1 METAT
6 YSLGFQLIG
15 APIGDAS
22 LATLAFDY
30 NTRVVL
36 LGTMLLGAA
45 AGLVGTFLVLRK
57 RALLGDVV
65 GHATLPGIAL
75 AFLIAEI
82 LFPGTG
88 RHSGWLLLGATLA
101 GLASAI
107 AIAWLARISRVGPD
121 TAQAAILG
129 LFFGL
134 GAALFRLIQ
143 QLPSGNAAGLNGYL
157 YGKASALVTE
167 DVLLFLAASLLI
179 VLLVGLFHRQLLTL
193 CFDPEYAATL
203 GLPVKRLDLLLT
215 GLAVL
220 ITVLGLQSVG
230 LILVVATL
238 TIPPAIARFWTD
250 HAGTMA
256 LLASG
261 IGALGAAIGV
271 LFSASFAHIPT
282 GATIVLVLGL
292 LFSLSLVFGR
302 QGGLLWRAPRHSPPL
317 QHATK

>member
-1 METAT
+1 MAPHALHPG
-6 YSLGFQLIG
+6 YQLFEAFIAG
-15 APIGDAS
+15 NLP
-22 LATLAFDY
+22 ATLAFDY

-75 AFLIAEI
+75 AFLVAEI
-82 LFPGTG
+82 LAPGTG

-101 GLASAI
+101 GLVSAV
-107 AIAWLARISRVGPD
+107 AIAWLSRLPRVGPD

-143 QLPSGNAAGLNGYL
+143 QLPTGNAAGLNGYL

-167 DVLLFLAASLLI
+167 DVLLFLAAGLLI
-179 VLLVGLFHRQLLTL
+179 ALLIGLFHQQLLTL

-238 TIPPAIARFWTD
+238 TIPPAVARFWTD

-256 LLASG
+256 LFASG
-261 IGALGAAIGV
+261 IGALGAAVGV
-271 LFSASFAHIPT
+271 LLSASFTHIPT

-292 LFSLSLVFGR
+292 LFFVSLLIGR
-302 QGGLLWRAPRHSPPL
+302 QGGLLWRPSRRSSPL
-317 QHATK
+317 MHATK